1 MSETEEALARLEAL
15 VAAAT
20 ADSIEQAAQLAEQLA
35 RRPAELSNEG
45 AARRLERSLRL
56 AVQARDFFRGLEA
69 LLEART
75 GQYTAE
81 GSLRLPEGH
90 RLALE
95 A

>member
-1 MSETEEALARLEAL
+1 MSETEESLARLEAL

-20 ADSIEQAAQLAEQLA
+20 AGSLEEAAELAEQLA
-35 RRPAELSNEG
+35 RGPAELWSER
-45 AARRLERSLRL
+45 AARRLELSLRL
-56 AVQARDFFRGLEA
+56 AVQARDFFQSLEA
-69 LLEART
+69 LLEARA

-81 GSLRLPEGH
+81 GSLRVPEGH

>member
-1 MSETEEALARLEAL
+1 MSETEERLARLEAL

-20 ADSIEQAAQLAEQLA
+20 AGSIEQAAELAEQLA
-35 RRPAELSNEG
+35 RRPAELCNAR
-45 AARRLERSLRL
+45 AARRLELSLRL

-69 LLEART
+69 LLEARA

-81 GSLRLPEGH
+81 GALRLPESH

>member
-1 MSETEEALARLEAL
+1 MSETEEVLARLEAL
-15 VAAAT
+15 LVAAT
-20 ADSIEQAAQLAEQLA
+20 AGSIEQAAHLAHQLAGCT
-35 RRPAELSNEG
+35 AELASDS

-69 LLEART
+69 LLEARA